1 MNFDLGNLLQVLPC
15 SKVNFYIIYLIPRFS
30 QRIGSANCRT
40 TLIGKKFW
48 VIEEEGGCTSGI
60 RAEMIPLQP
69 IDAAHGE
76 AGSPATAHGDQQWS
90 RYPSAAHVGPHTG
103 GCLK

>member
-1 MNFDLGNLLQVLPC
+1 
-15 SKVNFYIIYLIPRFS
+15 
-30 QRIGSANCRT
+30 
-40 TLIGKKFW
+40 
-48 VIEEEGGCTSGI
+48 
-60 RAEMIPLQP
+60 MIPLQP